1 MPPALDLYGGGEFR
15 SSTHLGGFA
24 CDLSSDM
31 IRPPGAALRGRACC
45 EVARLVCRKKS
56 DASVERKG

>member
-1 MPPALDLYGGGEFR
+1 MPFALDLYGGGEFR

-31 IRPPGAALRGRACC
+31 VRPSPAVLRGW
-45 EVARLVCRKKS
+45 
-56 DASVERKG
+56 ASR

>member
-1 MPPALDLYGGGEFR
+1 MPFALDLYGGGEFR

-31 IRPPGAALRGRACC
+31 VRPSPAVLLG
-45 EVARLVCRKKS
+45 
-56 DASVERKG
+56 